1 MFLFKIYCFIH
12 SINYKLIINNLNALL
27 SPEHSKKL
35 ILKFK
40 EHLMPKNKAK
50 NSATL
55 IFYFPKGEVIS
66 LINFFLS
73 NNAIPASAEL

>member
-1 MFLFKIYCFIH
+1 
-12 SINYKLIINNLNALL
+12 
-27 SPEHSKKL
+27 
-35 ILKFK
+35 
-40 EHLMPKNKAK
+40 MPKNKAK

-73 NNAIPASAEL
+73 NNAIPASAELQLDSKYSVVRLPV